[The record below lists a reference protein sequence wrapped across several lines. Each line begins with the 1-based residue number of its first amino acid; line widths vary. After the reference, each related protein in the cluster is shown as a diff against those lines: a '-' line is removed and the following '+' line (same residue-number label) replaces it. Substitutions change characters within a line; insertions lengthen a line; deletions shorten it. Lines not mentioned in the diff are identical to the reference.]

1 LEYTLFFEKPLMKS
15 TYHPGVHGF
24 AVFVFCW
31 TLLLLVAGALVTS
44 NEAALAVP
52 DWPTSY
58 GGFTPPMYGGIF
70 YEHSHRLIAGALG
83 ILLLVEAAIIW
94 RYEERRWLRWFA
106 LAAVGGVVAQ
116 AILGGQV
123 VIQLLHY
130 WLPVLHACCAQ
141 IMFAAIL
148 CLAVFTSKWWTED
161 RPALDD
167 RGGLSIHAIV
177 ITNAVVTFLQVFLGA
192 GFRHKDMP
200 IWPHIVGAFVVLG
213 VMIWTAAVLRRRFD
227 VSRELTFGRSL
238 LHAMVGTQ
246 LLLGG
251 AAYWSRLVTQ
261 DAPQPMPLMVVLT
274 VVHTAFGALVFASSI
289 LVVLMCYR
297 LVPRRGTAAV
307 LSQQQSSIE

>member
-1 LEYTLFFEKPLMKS
+1 MK
-15 TYHPGVHGF
+15 TAYHPGVHRY

-31 TLLLLVAGALVTS
+31 TILLLVAGALVTS
-44 NEAALAVP
+44 NDAALAVP

-58 GGFTPPMYGGIF
+58 GTFTPPMYGGIF

-83 ILLLVEAAIIW
+83 ILLIIEAVVIW

-130 WLPVLHACCAQ
+130 WLPVLHACFAQ

-148 CLAVFTSKWWTED
+148 SLAVFTSKWWTED
-161 RPALDD
+161 QPALED

-192 GFRHKDMP
+192 GFRHQDMP
-200 IWPHIVGAFVVLG
+200 IWPHIVGAFAVLG
-213 VMIWTAAVLRRRFD
+213 VMIWTAAILRRRFD
-227 VSRELTFGRSL
+227 SSRELRFGRAL
-238 LHAMVGTQ
+238 LHSMVSTQ
-246 LLLGG
+246 ILLGG

-261 DAPQPMPLMVVLT
+261 DAPQPMPVMVILT
-274 VVHTAFGALVFASSI
+274 VAHTVFGALVFASSI
-289 LVVLMCYR
+289 LVVLLCYR
-297 LVPRRGTAAV
+297 LVLRRGTVAV
-307 LSQQQSSIE
+307 ASPTQTAIE